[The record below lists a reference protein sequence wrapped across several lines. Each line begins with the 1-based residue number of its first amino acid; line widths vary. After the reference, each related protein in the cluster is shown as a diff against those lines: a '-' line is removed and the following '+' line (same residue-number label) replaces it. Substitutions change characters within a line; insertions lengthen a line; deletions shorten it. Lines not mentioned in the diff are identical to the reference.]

1 MTADMVAS
9 QRPAPPREDGDNS
22 RTTRLLALAREIRQ
36 NPHQT
41 RERLWA
47 RFGIGKTQFYK
58 DRRSLAQIGFQF
70 EYAKNTGF
78 TIIEDRLTPIVGLS
92 FTDRLVLMFAL
103 EHLCSTG
110 EGTLGALAVE
120 VGRKL
125 VGGLDSPF
133 RERLQECFDR
143 QITENGFGV
152 RAEIFSF
159 IREAISD
166 SRRIRILY
174 KRSGD
179 WTIRWREIDPMHL
192 YLRQRTL
199 YLYARTVDETPPQ
212 WKVFRVSRIQ
222 EVRYTGM
229 HFAWNPDDDGGFWE
243 RQNNAFLVFMGSKTR
258 KVVFRFT
265 GQARHYVAE
274 RQWHSS
280 QVLEDDGESLFF
292 TVHVAEPQEVVRW
305 ARQFGE
311 EAELVEIEAEDSD
324 AQHF

>member
-1 MTADMVAS
+1 MNDDTFTEPTPDLAKEES
-9 QRPAPPREDGDNS
+9 ENS
-22 RTTRLLALAREIRQ
+22 RITRLLAIAREIRQ
-36 NPHQT
+36 NPHQS

-58 DRRSLAQIGFQF
+58 DRRVLAQSGFQF
-70 EYAKNTGF
+70 EYVKNTGF
-78 TIIEDRLTPIVGLS
+78 RIIEDRLTPIVGLS
-92 FTDRLVLMFAL
+92 LTDRLVLMFAL

-125 VGGLDSPF
+125 VGGLESPF
-133 RERLQECFDR
+133 RERLQACFDR
-143 QITENGFGV
+143 QVTENGFGV
-152 RAEIFSF
+152 RPEILSF
-159 IREAISD
+159 LRESISE

-199 YLYARTVDETPPQ
+199 YLYARTVDENPPQ

-222 EVRYTGM
+222 EMRHTGVR
-229 HFAWNPDDDGGFWE
+229 FSWNPDDDGGFWE
-243 RQNNAFLVFMGSKTR
+243 RQNNAFMVFMGSETR
-258 KVVFRFT
+258 KVVIRFT

-280 QVLEDDGESLFF
+280 QVLETDGESLLFS
-292 TVHVAEPQEVVRW
+292 VKVAEPQEVVRW

-311 EAELVEIEAEDSD
+311 EAELVSIEEEESD
-324 AQHF
+324 AKHS